1 MFSRSSSTSFTL
13 VCLSTTMQTVLA
25 AADTDYTQYVNVF
38 MGTTG
43 GGNRFP
49 GVVGSP
55 FAMTKLG
62 PDVQS
67 GRTDAYSGYL
77 PDGNIWGFSMTHES
91 GTGGAP
97 KYGVVSQM
105 PAVGNVPNPLADL
118 SQGRAVPDE
127 GQVGYYKSSL
137 NNGVTIE
144 LGATDHAGLY
154 QYTFPSGSPSSIV
167 VDVSHVLP
175 SFRGLGWE
183 QHYTKGN
190 FNLVSDDHYEGSGT
204 YNNGWN
210 LSPDWTLYFCGKFNQ
225 KPTSSETFTGT
236 GNTLSSYGNTST
248 VSGTE
253 RLGGVFTFDSANLTS
268 RVGISFISSEQ
279 ACQNLDNEI
288 QPKTTL
294 QSLITK
300 AKKAWNS
307 EILSKIEVA
316 GGSDADT
323 QLLYSSLLGMF
334 MIPSNKTGENP
345 GWSSEEPYYDD
356 IFTFWDTHRCHTAL
370 FHILEPVAYEEFIR
384 SLIDIWRHDGFLPDA
399 RSSNYNGRVQ
409 GGSNADNVLA
419 DAYVKGIRG
428 AVNWDD
434 GYSAM
439 KTDAEKTPPNNF
451 DPKSPE
457 SSTKEGR
464 GALPDWLKYG
474 YITPAFNRAVSRAV
488 EYSTNDFGLY
498 QVAKGLGLQYDEDTY
513 LTRSRNWRN
522 HWNPA
527 ATSTNHSG
535 FMVPRRADGS
545 FVPQDPLSCGGCYWG
560 DQYYE
565 DNPWV
570 YSLNAI
576 HDVYTMKEYIGGD
589 EKFID
594 RVDKLW
600 DLRIFNAGNEPSF
613 TSPYLY
619 NFVKGAQWRSVD
631 RSRGIGNLYN
641 AGPSGLPGN
650 SDAGAM
656 EANILWQMVGLYP
669 MTGQTTFLVLSPW
682 FPSLTIHLG
691 NGKSLK
697 ITTTGGNKDTAY
709 YVQSLEV
716 NGEPWD
722 KAWVSWDDVFA
733 NGGTM
738 DFVLGSSPVDW
749 ATGELPPSPAS
760 SDLQG

>member
-1 MFSRSSSTSFTL
+1 MRLRGPTASL
-13 VCLSTTMQTVLA
+13 HIVCLTATMQTVLA
-25 AADTDYTQYVNVF
+25 AAEVDFTQYVNVF

-49 GVVGSP
+49 GAVASP
-55 FAMTKLG
+55 FGMVKLG

-67 GRTDAYSGYL
+67 GSTDAYSGYL
-77 PDGNIWGFSMTHES
+77 ANGNVWGFSMTHES

-105 PAVGNVPNPLADL
+105 PVIGNVSNPLADL
-118 SQGRAVPDE
+118 SQGRASADQ
-127 GQVGYYKSSL
+127 GQIGYYKSSL
-137 NNGVTIE
+137 INGVTVE
-144 LGATDHAGLY
+144 LSATEHAGLY
-154 QYTFPSGSPSSIV
+154 QYTFPSGNPSSIV

-183 QHYTKGN
+183 QHYTRGN
-190 FNLVSDDHYEGSGT
+190 LNLFSDSHYEGYGT

-210 LSPDWTLYFCGKFNQ
+210 LSPDWTIYFCGKFSQ
-225 KPTSSETFTGT
+225 QPTSAKTFKGTGT
-236 GNTLSSYGNTST
+236 TLTQYDTT
-248 VSGTE
+248 PAVSGTE
-253 RLGGVFTFDSANLTS
+253 RLGGVFTFNNANITS
-268 RVGISFISSEQ
+268 RVGISFISTTK

-288 QPKTTL
+288 GKTTTL
-294 QSLITK
+294 QSLVAK
-300 AKKAWNS
+300 AKGAWN
-307 EILSKIEVA
+307 EQILSKIQVE
-316 GGSDADT
+316 GGSDADK

-334 MIPSNKTGENP
+334 LIPSNKTGENP
-345 GWSSEEPYYDD
+345 GWTSKEPYYDD
-356 IFTFWDTHRCHTAL
+356 VFTFWDTHRCHTSL

-384 SLIDIWRHDGFLPDA
+384 SLIDIWRHDGFMPDA
-399 RSSNYNGRVQ
+399 RSSNFNGRVQ

-419 DAYVKGIRG
+419 DAYVKGVRG
-428 AVNWDD
+428 AINWND
-434 GYSAM
+434 GFSAM
-439 KTDAEKTPPNNF
+439 QTDAEKTPPNNN

-498 QVAKGLGLQYDEDTY
+498 QVAKGLGRDADEKTY
-513 LTRSRNWRN
+513 LNRSRNWRN

-527 ATSTNHSG
+527 ASSNGHSG
-535 FMVPRRADGS
+535 FVVPRQADGS

-560 DQYYE
+560 DAYYE

-576 HDVYTMKEYIGGD
+576 HDVYTMKKFIGGD
-589 EKFID
+589 DKFID
-594 RVDKLW
+594 RVNKLW
-600 DLRIFNAGNEPSF
+600 DLNIFNAGNEPSF

-619 NFVKGAQWRSVD
+619 NFVKGAQWRSVE
-631 RSRGIGNLYN
+631 RSRAIGKLYN

-656 EANILWQMVGLYP
+656 ESNILWQMIGLWP
-669 MTGQTTFLVLSPW
+669 MTGQTTFLILSPW
-682 FPSLTIHLG
+682 FPSLTINLG

-697 ITTTGGNKDTAY
+697 ITSTGGNKDSAF
-709 YVQSLEV
+709 YVQSLKV
-716 NGEPWD
+716 NGKPWT
-722 KAWVSWDDVFA
+722 KAWVTWDDVFA
-733 NGGTM
+733 NGGTL
-738 DFVLGSSPVDW
+738 DFVVGSSPVDW
-749 ATGELPPSPAS
+749 EASGELPPSPAS
-760 SDLQG
+760 GDL